1 MSRVAETRCDTL
13 TVMRPWFVAL
23 LALSACGS
31 DPRLRVDL
39 RTDYVPRLEFV
50 TVRTDIYA
58 DVDRSELELRAEFE
72 LSDAQSAFEG
82 VRIADARVGSGIKT
96 LVVSLLERTGATLAE
111 RVIVVDVRGDTGV
124 TALLTRN
131 CEGVAC
137 PASIAAATQCL
148 GGQCVTPDCT
158 PETPENCP
166 EPVCTTADEC
176 PTGSSCTTHV
186 RCRCMHVDANDG
198 VRGPALRPER
208 WVRGAAGRVRRK
220 PDA

>member
-1 MSRVAETRCDTL
+1 MRYTDGDAALVRRFARTLRLWFGSSASRGPSNRH
-13 TVMRPWFVAL
+13 
-23 LALSACGS
+23 
-31 DPRLRVDL
+31 
-39 RTDYVPRLEFV
+39 VPRLEFV

-58 DVDRSELELRAEFE
+58 AFERRLGIAEFE
-72 LSDAQSAFEG
+72 LGAKLELRTIY
-82 VRIADARVGSGIKT
+82 VDARVGSGIKT